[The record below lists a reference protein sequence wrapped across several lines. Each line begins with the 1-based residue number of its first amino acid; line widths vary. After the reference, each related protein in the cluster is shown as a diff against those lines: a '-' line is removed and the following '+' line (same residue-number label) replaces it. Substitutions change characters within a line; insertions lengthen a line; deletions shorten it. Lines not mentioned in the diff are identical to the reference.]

1 MAETLQGGPE
11 DAPLNQAI
19 SKLIIV
25 PITEQLARGAADLKR
40 KSGMTGVKHTIDA
53 LVVAVS
59 VNAGGGII
67 LTSDPGDINRLSD
80 GAPQVKIRAVD
91 V

>member
-1 MAETLQGGPE
+1 
-11 DAPLNQAI
+11 
-19 SKLIIV
+19 
-25 PITEQLARGAADLKR
+25 
-40 KSGMTGVKHTIDA
+40 
-53 LVVAVS
+53 VVAVS